1 MESPSGKR
9 VRERLVAEMRAV
21 ASDTPKTSTAEHKPS
36 CWFLIHYH
44 DCIIYLKILFETT
57 KVPIEK
63 GKSSSLSWLLSCIFG
78 QSRFWVR
85 LAPAQLD
92 SLFRDV
98 FVPTPLRDKD
108 V

>member
-57 KVPIEK
+57 KGPYRKRQVLKPVMAFVLHFWAEPVL
-63 GKSSSLSWLLSCIFG
+63 GETGSSAARFSL
-78 QSRFWVR
+78 
-85 LAPAQLD
+85 
-92 SLFRDV
+92 
-98 FVPTPLRDKD
+98 
-108 V
+108 